1 MALQSLE
8 NALFRMTRTL
18 SVKTRRAT
26 MHIMSLLL
34 PRGKHN
40 CGQHLHT
47 LSGGVC
53 GSRVFAMIFFCLW
66 KDLLK
71 CVEPCCWNELMKS
84 QEAAVKCYIDIAS
97 RQSAWLLFTWSNLLG
112 NTFFWLFLI
121 LFSDLFCHAQ
131 CPQPFQITVQTS
143 SWPSKG
149 HSIFLGKKNYKW
161 RRPLSSS
168 MSPHL
173 LIRGL
178 SSLVLWKNATIFF
191 L

>member
-18 SVKTRRAT
+18 SVKTGGAT

-84 QEAAVKCYIDIAS
+84 REAAVKCYIDIAS

-121 LFSDLFCHAQ
+121 CFVMPNAPNLFRSQSKHLHGHQKATRYFWVKKITNGDDLYQVVC
-131 CPQPFQITVQTS
+131 
-143 SWPSKG
+143 
-149 HSIFLGKKNYKW
+149 
-161 RRPLSSS
+161 R
-168 MSPHL
+168 
-173 LIRGL
+173 LI
-178 SSLVLWKNATIFF
+178 S
-191 L
+191 